1 MDSKNKV
8 EIKKEMWDFVLWNMF
23 GISSEDM
30 ACTDPQ
36 CQRAIAEKCADTAF
50 LDLRRTLRYNDQ
62 SSESDRKAFRDEVN
76 GIIADELSE
85 LLSKTEQGGFDEAH
99 NEICE
104 EIIKAAKN
112 SSVIKSEE
120 FHYGHAQKWLNM
132 TLKYM
137 YLLGLWEEEFERVIP
152 WMHVPVDNYI
162 LKAAAFSES
171 ERKSSKSKHK
181 KSSECYLKLN
191 EAVPEIDGDESGQT
205 RYGSYRWKS
214 KAWSRWNREEYCH
227 FQNEL
232 RKAIS
237 EKEEWDCPF
246 FWEEDAWIEQAQL
259 DQK

>member
-1 MDSKNKV
+1 MGSKNKV

-30 ACTDPQ
+30 ACSDPQ
-36 CQRAIAEKCADTAF
+36 RQRAIAKKCADTAF

-62 SSESDRKAFRDEVN
+62 GSKPDRKAFRDKIN
-76 GIIADELSE
+76 GIIADALSE
-85 LLSKTEQGGFDEAH
+85 LLDKTEQGDFDEIH

-104 EIIKAAKN
+104 EIIEATKN
-112 SSVIKSEE
+112 SSAIKSEE

-152 WMHVPVDNYI
+152 WMHVPVDSYI

-171 ERKSSKSKHK
+171 KLME
-181 KSSECYLKLN
+181 SSECCIELKCCLRLTK
-191 EAVPEIDGDESGQT
+191 AVPEIDKDESGQT
-205 RYGSYRWKS
+205 RYSSYGWKS
-214 KAWSRWNREEYCH
+214 KSWSRWNREEYCH
-227 FQNEL
+227 FQSEL

-237 EKEEWDCPF
+237 EKGTWDCPF